1 MTQRRRVR
9 ALHLASCCTL
19 HTYSIGCTAS
29 QRNNIVTIHH
39 TSAVN
44 KTSGSFCHPR
54 SSSPATL
61 ILSPS
66 CSSFFHPLLLFYYLF
81 LLHSRSFLCVSA
93 SLWRSFSLPDS
104 HSNHV
109 FATSAYLFD
118 FFFPPILPIA
128 HPLPIPSPFFA
139 RLIFSPLAQPTNHPP
154 TRIFFLSAFP
164 PRSTSI
170 RFPLCAVR
178 PPPSPSH
185 SLSLS
190 LSLSLARALVSRV
203 YAGVEKKHP
212 RHEPR
217 RLTFCAF
224 VGHRRY

>member
-54 SSSPATL
+54 SSSLAALT
-61 ILSPS
+61 LSPS
-66 CSSFFHPLLLFYYLF
+66 SSSPSPFPFLFTIYSLSLLY
-81 LLHSRSFLCVSA
+81 SRSPLRVSRL
-93 SLWRSFSLPDS
+93 SPRSFSLPDS

-118 FFFPPILPIA
+118 FFFPPVLPA
-128 HPLPIPSPFFA
+128 VLSPSRRPFLRVSFSLLLPNQPPTHPY
-139 RLIFSPLAQPTNHPP
+139 IFS
-154 TRIFFLSAFP
+154 ISLSAPVPRPSVFP
-164 PRSTSI
+164 SVLSI
-170 RFPLCAVR
+170 VP
-178 PPPSPSH
+178 

-190 LSLSLARALVSRV
+190 FSFALVSRV
-203 YAGVEKKHP
+203 YAGIGKKHP
-212 RHEPR
+212 RHESR
-217 RLTFCAF
+217 RLTFCSF

>member
-54 SSSPATL
+54 SSSLAAL
-61 ILSPS
+61 LHFLSR
-66 CSSFFHPLLLFYYLF
+66 LF
-81 LLHSRSFLCVSA
+81 L
-93 SLWRSFSLPDS
+93 FSLPFLLS
-104 HSNHV
+104 IPLPPYIRARRLSAILFSRRLALQPRIRHV
-109 FATSAYLFD
+109 RLLFD
-118 FFFPPILPIA
+118 FFFPPVLPA
-128 HPLPIPSPFFA
+128 VLSPFFA
-139 RLIFSPLAQPTNHPP
+139 RLIFSPLAQPATHPP
-154 TRIFFLSAFP
+154 VYFFYQPFRPVPRPSAFP
-164 PRSTSI
+164 SVLSLVP
-170 RFPLCAVR
+170 
-178 PPPSPSH
+178 
-185 SLSLS
+185 SLSLF
-190 LSLSLARALVSRV
+190 RTRV
-203 YAGVEKKHP
+203 PCLCRRGVGKKHP

-217 RLTFCAF
+217 RLTFCSF

>member
-54 SSSPATL
+54 SSSLAALT
-61 ILSPS
+61 LSPS
-66 CSSFFHPLLLFYYLF
+66 SSSPPPFPFLFTIYSLSLLY
-81 LLHSRSFLCVSA
+81 SRSLLRVSPV
-93 SLWRSFSLPDS
+93 SPRSFSLPDS

-118 FFFPPILPIA
+118 FFFPPVLPTA
-128 HPLPIPSPFFA
+128 LSPSRRPFLRVSFSLLLPN
-139 RLIFSPLAQPTNHPP
+139 QPPTHPP
-154 TRIFFLSAFP
+154 VYFFYQPFR

-170 RFPLCAVR
+170 RFPPLCC
-178 PPPSPSH
+178 PSFP
-185 SLSLS
+185 LSLS
-190 LSLSLARALVSRV
+190 FSFALVSRV
-203 YAGVEKKHP
+203 YAGIGKKHP
-212 RHEPR
+212 RHESR
-217 RLTFCAF
+217 RLTFCTF